1 MSTAPSAREPS
12 PDPGSNGDPASGY
25 ARLRELLVGP
35 EQARLEELQRRLD
48 DRQLRT
54 EDLSQVI
61 AEAIS
66 LRLRRDHSLQ
76 LALNPLVEEAVKISV
91 ARDPG
96 ILANTLYP
104 IIGAA
109 VRKSVAHALRGLVES
124 INQTLERSFSLESL
138 KWRIEALRT
147 GKSFGHIVLTHSL
160 RYRVEQVFLIHRET
174 GLLLQHAARADQI
187 VEDSDLVSGML
198 TAIQD
203 FVRDSFTGAGGQ
215 EVETIALGE
224 FNLWVQHGPAAT
236 LAAVVSGTPPPEL
249 RTLLERTLE
258 QIHSDFASALSTFN
272 GETAAFAATQPLLQS
287 CLLGRGAQAAKHK
300 SRGFFIAAA
309 VVVLA
314 LVAAGIFLLLRHQS
328 RWDKLLVRLRSEPGI
343 VLTSAEESWGRYR
356 LNGLRDPLS
365 ADPEQLITD
374 SGINPA
380 RVTARWE
387 PYVSLHAKFRAERQF
402 RAEKDALEQEVLRFP
417 LNSAQ
422 LGGEQL
428 SRLDDVEAL
437 LVNLQE
443 HAAST
448 GQKFRVEVRGHT
460 DPSGNEDRN
469 ASLSQARAESVVK
482 ALADRG
488 ISRDLLRTVAVGSRE
503 PVRPNSGTYLSDL
516 NRRVDFR
523 LVVEPEGAR

>member
-1 MSTAPSAREPS
+1 MSTGPSAREPS
-12 PDPGSNGDPASGY
+12 SDQGANGDPAGY

-61 AEAIS
+61 AEAIA
-66 LRLRRDHSLQ
+66 LRLRRDHALQ
-76 LALNPLVEEAVKISV
+76 LALNPLVEDAVRISV
-91 ARDPG
+91 ARDPS
-96 ILANTLYP
+96 ILANTLFP

-147 GKSFGHIVLTHSL
+147 GKSFGAIVLTHSL

-187 VEDSDLVSGML
+187 VQDSDLVSGML

-215 EVETIALGE
+215 EVETIELGE

-258 QIHSDFASALSTFN
+258 QIHSDFAMALSTFK
-272 GETAAFAATQPLLQS
+272 GDTAPFAEAQPLLQG
-287 CLLGRGAQAAKHK
+287 CLLGRGAQTAKRK
-300 SRGFFIAAA
+300 SRGFFIVAA
-309 VVVLA
+309 VVVIA
-314 LVAAGIFLLLRHQS
+314 LIAAGLFLVVRHQS
-328 RWDKLLVRLRSEPGI
+328 RWDKLLLRLRSEPGI
-343 VLTSAEESWGRYR
+343 VLTSAEESWGSYR
-356 LNGLRDPLS
+356 LTGLRDPLS
-365 ADPEQLITD
+365 ADPEALIRA
-374 SGINPA
+374 SGVNPA
-380 RVTARWE
+380 RVTAHWE

-402 RAEKDALEQEVLRFP
+402 RSEKDALEQQVLRFP

-428 SRLDDVEAL
+428 IRLDDVEAH

-448 GQKFRVEVRGHT
+448 GQKFLLEVRGHT
-460 DPSGNEDRN
+460 DPSGNEDKN
-469 ASLSQARAESVVK
+469 ASLSEARADAVVK
-482 ALADRG
+482 ALIDRG
-488 ISRDLLRTVAVGSRE
+488 ISREMLRIVAMGSRE
-503 PVRPNSGTYLSDL
+503 PVRRNAAAYLTDL
-516 NRRVDFR
+516 NRRVSFR
-523 LVVEPEGAR
+523 VVVEAEGAR

>member
-1 MSTAPSAREPS
+1 
-12 PDPGSNGDPASGY
+12 
-25 ARLRELLVGP
+25 
-35 EQARLEELQRRLD
+35 
-48 DRQLRT
+48 
-54 EDLSQVI
+54 
-61 AEAIS
+61 
-66 LRLRRDHSLQ
+66 
-76 LALNPLVEEAVKISV
+76 
-91 ARDPG
+91 
-96 ILANTLYP
+96 
-104 IIGAA
+104 
-109 VRKSVAHALRGLVES
+109 
-124 INQTLERSFSLESL
+124 
-138 KWRIEALRT
+138 
-147 GKSFGHIVLTHSL
+147 
-160 RYRVEQVFLIHRET
+160 VEQVFLIHRET

-187 VEDSDLVSGML
+187 VQDSDMVSGML

-215 EVETIALGE
+215 EVETIELGE

-272 GETAAFAATQPLLQS
+272 GDTAVFAGTQPLLQA
-287 CLLGRGAQAAKHK
+287 CLLGRGAQVEKRR
-300 SRGFFIAAA
+300 SRGFFVVAV

-314 LVAAGIFLLLRHQS
+314 LIATGIFLLVRHQS

-343 VLTSAEESWGRYR
+343 VLTSAEESWGGYR
-356 LNGLRDPLS
+356 LTGLRDPLS
-365 ADPEQLITD
+365 VDPEKLMRE
-374 SGINPA
+374 SGVNPA
-380 RVTARWE
+380 KVTARWE

-402 RAEKDALEQEVLRFP
+402 RAEKDALEQEVLRFA

-460 DPSGNEDRN
+460 DPSGNEDKN

-488 ISRDLLRTVAVGSRE
+488 ISRDMLRTVAMGSRE

-523 LVVEPEGAR
+523 LILEPEGAR